1 MIGKRELEGNEGEKY
16 MNEKMT
22 EEVVSNCGYEALGL
36 YNYLYSI
43 RNKKYN
49 VTIISMD
56 KIANL
61 GAYFDDTTLL
71 ESINDLK
78 EFGYLHVVGSIY
90 LFPKLVENYD
100 MFFELL
106 NQIEKIENEKDLDNI
121 LKSNDDVKLI
131 LLDIIQANSNK

>member
-1 MIGKRELEGNEGEKY
+1 
-16 MNEKMT
+16 MNQ
-22 EEVVSNCGYEALGL
+22 
-36 YNYLYSI
+36 
-43 RNKKYN
+43 
-49 VTIISMD
+49 
-56 KIANL
+56 IANM

-78 EFGYLHVVGSIY
+78 EFGYLHIIGSIY
-90 LFPKLVENYD
+90 LFPKFVENYD

-121 LKSNDDVKLI
+121 LKYNDDVKSI

>member
-1 MIGKRELEGNEGEKY
+1 
-16 MNEKMT
+16 MNE
-22 EEVVSNCGYEALGL
+22 ELIENIVSDCGYEALGL

-43 RNKKYN
+43 RNKKYD
-49 VTIISMD
+49 VTIISMNQ
-56 KIANL
+56 IANM

-78 EFGYLHVVGSIY
+78 EIGYLHIIGSIY
-90 LFPKLVENYD
+90 LFPKFVENYD

-121 LKSNDDVKLI
+121 LKYNDDVKSI

>member
-1 MIGKRELEGNEGEKY
+1 
-16 MNEKMT
+16 MNE
-22 EEVVSNCGYEALGL
+22 ELIENIVSDCGYEALGL

-43 RNKKYN
+43 RNKKYD
-49 VTIISMD
+49 VTIISMNQ
-56 KIANL
+56 IANM

-78 EFGYLHVVGSIY
+78 EFGYLHIIGSIY
-90 LFPKLVENYD
+90 LFPKFVENYD

-121 LKSNDDVKLI
+121 LKYNDDVKSI

>member
-1 MIGKRELEGNEGEKY
+1 MD
-16 MNEKMT
+16 EKMI

-43 RNKKYN
+43 RNKKYD
-49 VTIISMD
+49 VTIISMR

-61 GAYFDDTTLL
+61 GDYFDDTTLL

-100 MFFELL
+100 DFFRVLD
-106 NQIEKIENEKDLDNI
+106 QIEKTENEKGLESI
-121 LKSNDDVKLI
+121 LKSNDEVKSI
-131 LLDIIQANSNK
+131 LLDIIQANQNS

>member
-1 MIGKRELEGNEGEKY
+1 MSLNDGGMGY
-16 MNEKMT
+16 MDEKMI

-43 RNKKYN
+43 RNKKYD
-49 VTIISMD
+49 VTIISMR

-61 GAYFDDTTLL
+61 GDYFDDTTLL

-100 MFFELL
+100 DFFRVLD
-106 NQIEKIENEKDLDNI
+106 QIEKTENEKGLESI
-121 LKSNDDVKLI
+121 LKSNDEVKSI
-131 LLDIIQANSNK
+131 LLDIIQANQNS